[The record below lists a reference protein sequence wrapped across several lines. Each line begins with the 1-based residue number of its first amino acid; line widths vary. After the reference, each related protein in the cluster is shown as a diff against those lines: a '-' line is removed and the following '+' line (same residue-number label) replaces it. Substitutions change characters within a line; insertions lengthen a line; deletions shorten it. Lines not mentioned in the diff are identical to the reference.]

1 MISLSMFSIQRS
13 LGNDFMSDAPTT
25 AGEGT
30 NFLVSVEAF
39 TGPVDLLCVLVES
52 RQIDICR
59 IPLTDIVRAYGQYLT
74 RRKDIPL
81 PEVAD
86 FFHQAATLLLYKVL
100 SLFPVNAIQ
109 EDGEDFGDGEFL
121 EDIERRV
128 ELFAP
133 YRIARESLILRKSSQ
148 DRRMTRVCGI
158 EGPVNYDIGDVYA
171 LSTLWW
177 DIARRKKGNAR
188 PIDDEEH
195 WAGVP
200 DPIPDETLID
210 RKVEELTDII
220 RERKTF
226 SISSLLHE
234 KSDFSVLLVTI
245 LALLEMCRMGRIRI
259 RQEEVFGDVVAI
271 GSDCSFSGGQDA

>member
-1 MISLSMFSIQRS
+1 
-13 LGNDFMSDAPTT
+13 MSDAPAI
-25 AGEGT
+25 AGEER
-30 NFLVSVEAF
+30 NFLVSVESF

-52 RQIDICR
+52 RRIDISR
-59 IPLTDIVRAYGQYLT
+59 IPLADIVRAYGQYLT
-74 RRKDIPL
+74 RRKDISL

-86 FFHQAATLLLYKVL
+86 FFHKAATLLLYKVL
-100 SLFPVNAIQ
+100 SLFPLDSMQ
-109 EDGEDFGDGEFL
+109 PDGEDAGDGEFL

-148 DRRMTRVCGI
+148 DRRLTRTCGI
-158 EGPVNYDIGDVYA
+158 EGPAHYDIGDLYA

-177 DIARRKKGNAR
+177 DIARRRKGEKKA
-188 PIDDEEH
+188 IDDEEH

-210 RKVEELTDII
+210 RKVEELTEII

-234 KSDFSVLLVTI
+234 KLHFSVLLVTV
-245 LALLEMCRMGRIRI
+245 LALLEMCRMGRINI
-259 RQEEVFGDVVAI
+259 RQEEVFGDVVAF
-271 GSDCSFSGGQDA
+271 GTECSFSGGQDA